1 MLTHLILVVA
11 QAFALPV
18 ARYLANVWIRLYT
31 ASAPKEERDDRQA
44 ELLSDIHEHIR
55 DSQAQG
61 YRPAE
66 IAAQVMFRVVW
77 GSKDDLAWC
86 APHIPNALVNRLEG
100 GSKALR
106 HFKTPNA
113 AITLLAFFSMIN
125 VGYLSL
131 EADRSWMGLLGM
143 NIVAIGVAT
152 VMHNEQRSWARRII
166 HGYLG
171 IATAALIGSLLW
183 VTLHHRLY
191 DDPDFYPLMLQAAA
205 AILPVALA
213 ILVSTKACR
222 VRAFNGHWWPVFV
235 CWGLVLGISVGTAIQ
250 LGLSFVLTSWAAM
263 ALLSLVLGVTAA
275 VFIVIAAIV
284 CYGGVKG
291 GAGCMQLMAAGIRR
305 LT

>member
-1 MLTHLILVVA
+1 MFTHLVLVVI

-18 ARYLANVWIRLYT
+18 ARFLANIWICSYT
-31 ASAPKEERDDRQA
+31 ASTPKEERDDRRA
-44 ELLSDIHEHIR
+44 EVLSDIHEHIR

-66 IAAQVMFRVVW
+66 IAAQVMFRTAW
-77 GSKDDLAWC
+77 GFKDDLAWSV
-86 APHIPNALVNRLEG
+86 PYLPSALVNRLEG

-106 HFKTPNA
+106 RFKTPNA

-125 VGYLSL
+125 LGYFFL
-131 EADRSWMGLLGM
+131 EADRSWMELLGM
-143 NIVAIGVAT
+143 NIVAIGVTT

-171 IATAALIGSLLW
+171 IATAAFIGSLLW
-183 VTLHHRLY
+183 VVLHYRLY
-191 DDPDFYPLMLQAAA
+191 EDPDFPPFMLQAAA

-213 ILVSTKACR
+213 ILVSTKTCR
-222 VRAFNGHWWPVFV
+222 VRVFKGLWWPVFA
-235 CWGLVLGISVGTAIQ
+235 CWGLILGISVGTAIQ
-250 LGLSFVLTSWAAM
+250 LGLSFVLTSWATM
-263 ALLSLVLGVTAA
+263 ALIPLVLGVTA
-275 VFIVIAAIV
+275 VIFIIGAAIV

-291 GAGCMQLMAAGIRR
+291 GAGCMHLMAAGIRR